1 MTTFP
6 FSVERL
12 SNYYIHTYITSNA
25 TWTDYDAGPGEL
37 CYYHD
42 GFSPLVLTIACSTSL
57 QGQYV
62 KILQTDPLP
71 LIYDNALTLCEV
83 EIYGSTEIQGMT
95 RRSMYEQTNKQTN
108 KQIN

>member
-6 FSVERL
+6 FSVDRL
-12 SNYYIHTYITSNA
+12 SNYYIYTYA
-25 TWTDYDAGPGEL
+25 TWNDYDAGPGEL

-57 QGQYV
+57 QSQYV
-62 KILQTDPLP
+62 KILQTDPL
-71 LIYDNALTLCEV
+71 LFIYSNALTLCEV

-95 RRSMYEQTNKQTN
+95 RRSMYK
-108 KQIN
+108 